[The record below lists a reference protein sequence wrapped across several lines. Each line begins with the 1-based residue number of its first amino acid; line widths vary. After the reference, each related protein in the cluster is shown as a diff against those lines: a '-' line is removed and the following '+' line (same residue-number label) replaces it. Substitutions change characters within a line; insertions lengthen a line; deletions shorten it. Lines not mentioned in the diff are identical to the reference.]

1 MDQLVLETLNA
12 HGIIPNSREFAEQN
26 SLDHDQLVGVLKSL
40 EFGVEKLIQTTV
52 QEAPRVR
59 LTKEGEQ
66 IMSVGATPEVQVFNA
81 LPALGSNQP
90 MLKSQIRQIVGE
102 MAEKIGYGNAMKN
115 KWIKQ
120 QKTEDGKDFVVER
133 LVNTVQDV
141 TFDQLALIASNPAS
155 AINELTKGDLDALK
169 KRKLVSQDV
178 VKFFKIEKGAEFSL
192 ERKKIETDLT
202 ADMLQSGDW
211 RKETF
216 KPYNFAAQGK
226 KNPWNGHLHPLLKVR
241 SEFRKIFLEMGFEEM
256 QTNNFVES
264 SFWNFDAL
272 FQPQQHPARDAHDTF
287 FLSNPAKCHST
298 PTEYLQDVKRV
309 HEKGGHGSI
318 GYRYDWK
325 LEEAEKNLLRTH
337 TTAVSSRYLYN
348 MAQELKQGVE
358 FKPRKFFSI
367 DRVFRNE
374 VPDATHLCEF
384 HQIEGMV
391 IDRNLSLGDLIG
403 MLSTFFGKIGIHQL
417 KFKPA
422 YNPYTEPSMEIFGY
436 HPQLGRWVEIGNS
449 GMFRPEM
456 LRPMGLPDDV
466 TVLAWGLSLERP
478 TMIMYEIANIRD
490 LVGHKVPLKM
500 IQSYPFCRLDKHKS
514 SNKKDEVVA
523 EEKQ

>member
-1 MDQLVLETLNA
+1 MLETLSKD
-12 HGIIPNSREFAEQN
+12 GTIENSRDFASKHNLDYEQF
-26 SLDHDQLVGVLKSL
+26 VGVLKSL
-40 EFGVEKLIQTTV
+40 EFGAQKLIKTTV
-52 QEAPRVR
+52 KEATVIS
-59 LTKEGEQ
+59 LTKEAQG
-66 IMSVGATPEVQVFNA
+66 IVKNGATPEVKVFNII
-81 LPALGSNQP
+81 PTSGSI
-90 MLKSQIRQIVGE
+90 LKSEITKKLGPQ
-102 MAEKIGYGNAMKN
+102 ASIGYGKAMSN
-115 KWIKQ
+115 KWIEQIKSG
-120 QKTEDGKDFVVER
+120 DGKDF
-133 LVNTVQDV
+133 LVKRAVSTVIDTVYEQLKQIHAGEANKLSKNAIDV
-141 TFDQLALIASNPAS
+141 
-155 AINELTKGDLDALK
+155 LK
-169 KRKLVSQDV
+169 KRKLVSSDI
-178 VKFFKIEKGAEFSL
+178 VKYFTIEKGEEFTL
-192 ERKKIETDLT
+192 ERKKMQTDLT
-202 ADMLQSGDW
+202 AEILQSGEW
-211 RKETF
+211 RNETF

-241 SEFRKIFLEMGFEEM
+241 TEFRKIFLEMGFEEM

-287 FLSNPAKCHST
+287 FLSRPANCHSI
-298 PTEYLQDVKRV
+298 PEEFLKKVKDV
-309 HEKGGHGSI
+309 HEKGGYGSI

-325 LEEAEKNLLRTH
+325 TEEAQKNLLRTH

-348 MAQELKQGVE
+348 IAQELKQKGE

-391 IDRNLSLGDLIG
+391 IDKNLSLGDLIG
-403 MLSTFFGKIGIHQL
+403 LLSTFFGKVGIHQL

-456 LRPMGLPDDV
+456 LRPMGLPEDV
-466 TVLAWGLSLERP
+466 VVIAWGLSLERP
-478 TMIMYEIANIRD
+478 TMIMYEIDNIRN

-500 IQSYPFCRLDKHKS
+500 IYTYPFCRLDKQKS
-514 SNKKDEVVA
+514 SSKKDSAKE
-523 EEKQ
+523 